1 MIANAPPSSN
11 TGDGNVVEYLT
22 YLQGQTYQEATT
34 TVVRSCWY
42 CVDFYN
48 GKQRSLVVGINYRK
62 TPWGLFGLR
71 LERYDLQFPEP
82 HNRSLLYLINSKTEF
97 SFTKNLIWTTF
108 LQYNTQ
114 ADNFNINSRLQWRY
128 KPMSDIF
135 IVYTDNYAAQPFLKK
150 NRALVVKMNYWL
162 NL

>member
-1 MIANAPPSSN
+1 MTGVQTCALRSAEYSSDIRKFFN
-11 TGDGNVVEYLT
+11 YTA
-22 YLQGQTYQEATT
+22 QATIGE
-34 TVVRSCWY
+34 
-42 CVDFYN
+42 FYN